1 LPALRVSAI
10 CWDLNGSADEIPFSF
25 KTWATSKRANAEGVA
40 LLYTVIF
47 KSFQL
52 IEARLPLLLVCF
64 YTTTLPLVRASNL

>member
-40 LLYTVIF
+40 LL
-47 KSFQL
+47 
-52 IEARLPLLLVCF
+52 
-64 YTTTLPLVRASNL
+64 